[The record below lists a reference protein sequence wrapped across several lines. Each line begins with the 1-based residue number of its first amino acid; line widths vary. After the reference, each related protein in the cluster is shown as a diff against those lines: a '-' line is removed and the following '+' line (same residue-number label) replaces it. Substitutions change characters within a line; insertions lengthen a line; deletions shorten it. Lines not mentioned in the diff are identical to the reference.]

1 MYDRERERRSE
12 RAREK
17 ESERAREKESERARE
32 KESEIECEREEAT
45 SSNAW
50 VTPPSV
56 SPVPHAHVYNTGG
69 HNWCRAYVWV
79 TLPYASPV
87 PPGVMA
93 WQTRANRTQAAW
105 AMHVQAS
112 DSPACV
118 KGSRR

>member
-1 MYDRERERRSE
+1 MYEREREREKERERDRKRASE
-12 RAREK
+12 RERKRA
-17 ESERAREKESERARE
+17 SEN
-32 KESEIECEREEAT
+32 EIECEREEAT
-45 SSNAW
+45 SDNAW

-56 SPVPHAHVYNTGG
+56 SPVPHAHVYNPGA
-69 HNWCRAYVWV
+69 HNWCCAYVWV
-79 TLPYASPV
+79 TPPSASPV